1 MIIGNVV
8 KEVLSYKRGQL
19 QQKLSSPEAFVNST
33 FGQALQNETIK
44 DMKATTQLSKVEE
57 SQKVVGET
65 SVKNAEPLQVAQQE
79 FTRRFADS
87 NSTGKDTWG
96 LAGKYNIQSIRSSN
110 EGKYADVIQQVSDTY
125 GIPKTLIQKMIEVES
140 DFNPNTV
147 SSAGAMGLMQLMP
160 ANVKEQGINNP
171 FSPAESIE
179 GGVKELTGYLK
190 KYNGDLVLALAAYN
204 AGPGNVKKYGGVP
217 PFQETKN
224 YIKKILNIDVSK

>member
-1 MIIGNVV
+1 MIIGNIV
-8 KEVLSYKRGQL
+8 KEVLSSKREQI

-33 FGQALQNETIK
+33 FGQSLQNETIK
-44 DMKATTQLSKVEE
+44 DAKAAAELSKVEE

-79 FTRRFADS
+79 FTRRFADT
-87 NSTGKDTWG
+87 NSAGKDSWELTK
-96 LAGKYNIQSIRSSN
+96 KYSIQSIRPSN
-110 EGKYADVIQQVSDTY
+110 EGKYADSIQRVSDTY

-147 SSAGAMGLMQLMP
+147 SSAGAIGLMQLMP
-160 ANVKEQGINNP
+160 ANVKEQGVTNP

-179 GGVKELTGYLK
+179 GGVKELAGYLK
-190 KYNGDLVLALAAYN
+190 QYNGDLVLALAAYN

-217 PFQETKN
+217 PFQETEN

>member
-8 KEVLSYKRGQL
+8 KEVLSYRKGQL
-19 QQKLSSPEAFVNST
+19 EKKLSSPKAFMSSS
-33 FGQALQNETIK
+33 FGVALQNETAK
-44 DMKATTQLSKVEE
+44 EVKMDKKLSQVRESRNVATEMD
-57 SQKVVGET
+57 
-65 SVKNAEPLQVAQQE
+65 VKNAEPLQVAQQE
-79 FTRRFADS
+79 FSRRFSDVT
-87 NSTGKDTWG
+87 NTDMDTWE
-96 LAGKYNIQSIRSSN
+96 LTQKYNIQNIRSKN
-110 EGKYADVIQQVSDTY
+110 EGKYADIIQKASNTY

-140 DFNPNTV
+140 DYNPNTV

-160 ANVKEQGINNP
+160 DNVKEQGVKNP

-217 PFQETKN
+217 PFQETEK
-224 YIKKILNIDVSK
+224 YIKKILNVDVSK